1 MPSIMSPSPMDRFRL
16 TAKPEDADAVEAL
29 VRVSAVFSDEEIA
42 IARELVEDNL
52 ARGNLASG
60 YHFIFADRADGLDGY
75 TCFGRIPGTEGRYEL
90 YWIAVREEA
99 RRSRLA
105 ARLLRASEESVRAM
119 GGAMMIAET
128 STLPAY
134 AAAHKFYLAQGYALL
149 AEIPDWHK
157 DGDGLAIYGKR
168 LA

>member
-1 MPSIMSPSPMDRFRL
+1 MPSITSTSAKDRFRL
-16 TAKPEDADAVEAL
+16 TARPEDADAVEAL
-29 VRVSAVFSDEEIA
+29 VRASTVFSDEEIG

-60 YHFIFADRADGLDGY
+60 YHFIFADGADGLDGY
-75 TCFGRIPGTEGRYEL
+75 TCFGRIPGTDGRYEL

-99 RRSRLA
+99 RRSKLA
-105 ARLLRASEESVRAM
+105 ARLLRASEDAVCAM

-128 STLPAY
+128 STLPGY
-134 AAAHKFYLAQGYALL
+134 AAAHKFYLAQGYAPL
-149 AEIPDWHK
+149 AEIPDWHS